1 VVLDEAQEL
10 RDEQMDG
17 ITPILG
23 SKSMTGNPQLLFS
36 GSAGN
41 FESTVFAKVRR
52 RGIAG
57 GEDRLGFA
65 EWSIDDE
72 AYWAADT
79 FERERIVATV
89 ESFALANPTFG
100 VVRADGT
107 GGISED
113 YLRDEIGDLSPAGFA
128 REHLGVGTWPKDD
141 AHDWVIPRLRWTE
154 QARPDQEV
162 PEGSLVLALSAAW
175 GERWF
180 SIAGAA
186 TVDGDCYGWLE
197 RQDQGSAWVVPEVL
211 RLVKENR
218 CSAVLLDA
226 GGPASSLADELER
239 ELKATG
245 VPLARL
251 SGREAAQ
258 ACGSLSDAVT
268 AVPATFT
275 HRGQT
280 EVNAAL
286 AGARTKD
293 IGDGL
298 WVFDRR
304 KSETDIAPLEALALA
319 RHGWVLYGANDYDV
333 LQSAY

>member
-1 VVLDEAQEL
+1 
-10 RDEQMDG
+10 
-17 ITPILG
+17 
-23 SKSMTGNPQLLFS
+23 MTGNPQLLFS

-57 GEDRLGFA
+57 GQLRLGFD

-79 FERERIVATV
+79 FARGAMVRAV
-89 ESFALANPTFG
+89 ESFAQGNPTYG
-100 VVRADGT
+100 VVRSDGT

-113 YLRDEIGDLSPAGFA
+113 YLRDEIERLSPPGFA

-154 QARPDQEV
+154 QTRRHGDECPGESRCPKGCYPLPD
-162 PEGSLVLALSAAW
+162 GSLVFALSAAW

-319 RHGWVLYGANDYDV
+319 RHGWVLYGGQTYDV
-333 LQSAY
+333 LQSIW

>member
-1 VVLDEAQEL
+1 
-10 RDEQMDG
+10 
-17 ITPILG
+17 
-23 SKSMTGNPQLLFS
+23 MTVPGPQLIYA

-41 FESTVFAKVRR
+41 YLSTVFARVRR
-52 RGIAG
+52 RGLSG
-57 GEDRLGFA
+57 KSTTLGWM

-79 FERERIVATV
+79 FERERIATSV
-89 ESFALANPTFG
+89 ESMAQANPALN
-100 VVRADGT
+100 ADRPDGS
-107 GGISED
+107 GLSLDWLVGQI
-113 YLRDEIGDLSPAGFA
+113 DELSPPGFA

-162 PEGSLVLALSAAW
+162 PAEGSLVLALSAAG

-180 SIAGAA
+180 SSAGAA

-319 RHGWVLYGANDYDV
+319 RHGWVLYGGQTYDV
-333 LQSAY
+333 LQSIW